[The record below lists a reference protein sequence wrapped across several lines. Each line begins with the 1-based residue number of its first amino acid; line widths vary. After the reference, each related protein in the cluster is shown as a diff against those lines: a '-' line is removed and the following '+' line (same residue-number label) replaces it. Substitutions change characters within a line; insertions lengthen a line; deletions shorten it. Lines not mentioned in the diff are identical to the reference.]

1 MKVWKLI
8 VSSVPLAMAASM
20 VQAAPDPAEVQQ
32 ILTKNACLACHAVEN
47 KLVGPAYREV
57 AEKYAGDD
65 NAATTVATH
74 IRDGS
79 SGIWGPVP
87 MPPNPGI
94 SDEELTK
101 VVDWILAGAPE

>member
-1 MKVWKLI
+1 MKLWKLAASI
-8 VSSVPLAMAASM
+8 PLAMAAGL

-57 AEKYAGDD
+57 AEKYADD
-65 NAATTVATH
+65 EAAAETIAAH

-79 SGIWGPVP
+79 SGVWGPVP

-94 SDEELTK
+94 SDDELAT
-101 VVDWILAGAPE
+101 VVEWIMAGAPE